1 MIVSEAEAVF
11 MYYKQIPTV
20 ELKGLLAPCAFQPGI
35 NHLVLDAG
43 GNIKTYKLLIQT
55 LFPCNRFC
63 DNKLSV
69 IYPYFVHY
77 ILYHSFFFWGGG
89 VLNDLKTF
97 FNISFGFIIK
107 HRIQQ
112 NILSP

>member
-11 MYYKQIPTV
+11 MYYKQLPIV
-20 ELKGLLAPCAFQPGI
+20 ELLGLGAPFAFQPGV

-69 IYPYFVHY
+69 IYSYFVLY
-77 ILYHSFFFWGGG
+77 I
-89 VLNDLKTF
+89 
-97 FNISFGFIIK
+97 
-107 HRIQQ
+107 
-112 NILSP
+112 